1 MAGKQLRRNSE
12 QSRRNPECSAALDE
26 RNEHPI
32 AAVGLDRWLSSRLSE
47 RYSLPSMII
56 NHAERAHNH
65 NWELDPVIRSLL
77 DTDFYK
83 LLMLQFI
90 WKHFPNTPVEWSLV
104 NRHPAARIAD
114 MINIEEFKV
123 QLQHVR
129 GLRFRKSELVWLA
142 GNTFYGR
149 RGIFEPAFLEW
160 LEKDFHLSDYQFRV
174 RDGQIQLTFT
184 GLWTETTM
192 WELYALAILDEL
204 KTRAHLKTLSEFGL
218 DILYARAKTK
228 LWGKIERLRGVP
240 GLSVADFGTRR
251 RHSFL
256 WQEYVVVA
264 MAANL
269 RSNFIGTSNAFLA
282 HKHDLEAIGTNAH
295 EIPMVVAALAE
306 NDGKLRASQY
316 KVLELWQQTYEG
328 ALRVMLPD
336 TFGTTQFLANAPD
349 WVADWTGQRVDSKD
363 PYIAGDEYIEWL
375 KARGHDPREK
385 LLIASDTLDVDAIL
399 GLHAYFAGSIAPGMS
414 PGDFRSA
421 ADFEDRNRWTGDRRI
436 RFSAGWGTLLTND
449 FRGCNPND
457 GSGFDP
463 IGLICKVSGVEGRPA
478 VKLSDNYAKALGP
491 PSEIERYRRVFGTAG
506 IANAPLV
513 A

>member
-1 MAGKQLRRNSE
+1 
-12 QSRRNPECSAALDE
+12 
-26 RNEHPI
+26 
-32 AAVGLDRWLSSRLSE
+32 
-47 RYSLPSMII
+47 MII
-56 NHAERAHNH
+56 NLAERAHNH

-90 WKHFPNTPVEWSLV
+90 WKHFPSTHVEFSLF
-104 NRHPAARIAD
+104 NRHPSVRIAEVVP
-114 MINIEEFKV
+114 IEELQV

-129 GLRFRKSELVWLA
+129 GRRFRKSELVWLA
-142 GNTFYGR
+142 GNMFYGR
-149 RGIFEPAFLEW
+149 RGIFEPAFLDW
-160 LEKDFHLSDYQFRV
+160 LENDFQLSDFRLSLK
-174 RDGQIQLTFT
+174 DGQIQLTFE

-228 LWGKIERLRGVP
+228 LWNKIERLRGVP
-240 GLSVADFGTRR
+240 GLSIADFGTRR

-264 MAANL
+264 MASNL
-269 RSNFIGTSNAFLA
+269 GDNFIGTSNAFLA

-306 NDGKLRASQY
+306 NDEELKASQY
-316 KVLELWQQTYEG
+316 RVLELWQQTYDG

-336 TFGTTQFLANAPD
+336 TYGTTQFLEGAPE
-349 WVADWTGQRVDSKD
+349 WAADWTGQRVDSKD
-363 PYIAGDEYIEWL
+363 PYIAGDEYIAWL
-375 KARGHDPREK
+375 RQHGRDPQEK
-385 LLIASDTLDVDAIL
+385 LMIASDALDVNEIL
-399 GLHAYFAGSIAPGMS
+399 GLHAYFGGELARGVAPA
-414 PGDFRSA
+414 DFRDA
-421 ADFEDRNRWTGDRRI
+421 ADFADKNKWTPAQRI

-449 FRGCNPND
+449 FRGCSPRN
-457 GSGFDP
+457 GGGFDP
-463 IGLICKVSGVEGRPA
+463 ISLICKVSSVEGKPA
-478 VKLSDNYAKALGP
+478 VKLSDNYSKALGP
-491 PSEIERYRRVFGTAG
+491 AAEIERYRRVFGNAG
-506 IANAPLV
+506 LANIPVV

>member
-1 MAGKQLRRNSE
+1 
-12 QSRRNPECSAALDE
+12 
-26 RNEHPI
+26 
-32 AAVGLDRWLSSRLSE
+32 
-47 RYSLPSMII
+47 MII

-90 WKHFPNTPVEWSLV
+90 WKHFRQTRVEWSLV
-104 NRHPAARIAD
+104 NRHPAVKIAD
-114 MINIEEFKV
+114 IVNIEEFKV

-129 GLRFRKSELVWLA
+129 GLHFRKSELVWLA
-142 GNTFYGR
+142 GNTFYGH

-160 LEKDFHLSDYQFRV
+160 LEKDFRLSDYQFRV
-174 RDGQIQLTFT
+174 RDGQIHLTFAGT
-184 GLWTETTM
+184 WPETTM

-204 KTRAHLKTLSEFGL
+204 RTRAQLKTLSEFGL

-228 LWGKIERLRGVP
+228 LWSKVERLRGVP

-269 RSNFIGTSNAFLA
+269 GSSFIGTSNAFLA

-295 EIPMVVAALAE
+295 EIPMVMAALAKDDIE
-306 NDGKLRASQY
+306 LKESQY

-336 TFGTTQFLANAPD
+336 TFGTTQFLAHAPE
-349 WVADWTGQRVDSKD
+349 WVTDWTGQRADSKD

-375 KARGHDPREK
+375 KARGRDPREK

-399 GLHAYFAGSIAPGMS
+399 SLHAYFAGSIAADAS
-414 PGDFRSA
+414 PSDFRNA
-421 ADFEDRNRWTGDRRI
+421 VDFFDRSKWTEDRRI

-457 GSGFDP
+457 GPGFDP
-463 IGLICKVSGVEGRPA
+463 ISLICKVSSVEGKPA
-478 VKLSDNYAKALGP
+478 VKLSDNYSKALGP
-491 PSEIERYRRVFGTAG
+491 ASEIERYRKVFGTAG
-506 IANAPLV
+506 VANAPLV

>member
-1 MAGKQLRRNSE
+1 
-12 QSRRNPECSAALDE
+12 
-26 RNEHPI
+26 
-32 AAVGLDRWLSSRLSE
+32 
-47 RYSLPSMII
+47 MIV
-56 NHAERAHNH
+56 NFAERAHNH
-65 NWELDPVIRSLL
+65 NWELDPVVRSLL

-90 WKHFPNTPVEWSLV
+90 WKHFPRTRVTFSLM
-104 NRHPAARIAD
+104 NRHASVRMAEI
-114 MINIEEFKV
+114 IHIEELKV

-129 GLRFRKSELVWLA
+129 GRRFRKSELVWLA

-160 LEKDFHLSDYQFRV
+160 LERDFRLSDYQLSV
-174 RDGQIQLTFT
+174 RDGQIQLTFEGT
-184 GLWTETTM
+184 WTETTM

-204 KTRAHLKTLSEFGL
+204 KTRSQLKTLSEFGL

-228 LWGKIERLRGVP
+228 LWSKIERLRGVP

-269 RSNFIGTSNAFLA
+269 GSNFIGTSNAFLA
-282 HKHDLEAIGTNAH
+282 HKHDLESIGTNAH
-295 EIPMVVAALAE
+295 EIPMVMAALAP
-306 NDGKLRASQY
+306 DDVALKASQY
-316 KVLELWQQTYEG
+316 RVLELWQQSYEG

-336 TFGTTQFLANAPD
+336 TFGTTQFLSGAPE

-363 PYIAGDEYIEWL
+363 PYVAGDEYITWL
-375 KARGHDPREK
+375 KAHGRDPREK
-385 LLIASDTLDVDAIL
+385 LLIASDTLDVEAIL
-399 GLHAYFAGSIAPGMS
+399 GLHAYFGGTLAKGVG
-414 PGDFRSA
+414 PGDFLSA
-421 ADFEDRNRWTGDRRI
+421 ADFEDRDKWTPGRRV
-436 RFSAGWGTLLTND
+436 RVSAGWGTLLTND
-449 FRGCNPND
+449 FRGCNPN
-457 GSGFDP
+457 GGGGFDP
-463 IGLICKVSGVEGRPA
+463 ISLICKVSEVEGRPA
-478 VKLSDNYAKALGP
+478 VKLSDNYSKALGP
-491 PSEIERYRRVFGTAG
+491 AAEIERYRQVFGTEG